1 MVSREQRGPRLSDT
15 FLDPSPGA
23 IFIRSRTLRES
34 TVFPGFVNFTNF
46 RVPPCPAFLY
56 VVNHFELALCVHF
69 Q

>member
-1 MVSREQRGPRLSDT
+1 
-15 FLDPSPGA
+15 
-23 IFIRSRTLRES
+23 
-34 TVFPGFVNFTNF
+34 VNFTKF